1 MDTSS
6 KLLNISHLDVELV
19 VALKY
24 CVKYSNTHYTY
35 NQYIHVAH
43 VQTLNEHCARIKYC
57 MVIIFFKSVVV
68 TRFYKHANSY
78 KL

>member
-6 KLLNISHLDVELV
+6 KLLNIFHFWCRISRCYKILW
-19 VALKY
+19 K
-24 CVKYSNTHYTY
+24 NTQEITN

-68 TRFYKHANSY
+68 TRFHKNVNS
-78 KL
+78 